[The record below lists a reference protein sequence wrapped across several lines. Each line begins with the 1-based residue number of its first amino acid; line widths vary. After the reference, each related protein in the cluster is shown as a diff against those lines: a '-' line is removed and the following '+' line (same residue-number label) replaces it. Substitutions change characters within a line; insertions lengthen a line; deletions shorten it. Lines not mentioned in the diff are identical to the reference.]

1 MIILETFHNNIRF
14 FFLKE
19 EIFLNTW
26 MTYEGAYKV
35 WINTIQIHKCLL
47 NIQITSEFVKILMT
61 LHKFYHAFRQ
71 LTIVSAAV

>member
-1 MIILETFHNNIRF
+1 
-14 FFLKE
+14 
-19 EIFLNTW
+19 